1 MAPAAQRLGLR
12 PIRNGRGYW
21 NDPRRVAAGC
31 LLFVAERKGVD
42 TGGLDEDSFD
52 TGVGA
57 VILADLRARARGG
70 GTTSRTTIPSRTRDP
85 RGDGVGIREG
95 VPHPRVIHGAG
106 GETSSRV
113 PDPDPDL
120 NQEEEDRDA
129 DDDDDD
135 DDDDVGDGA
144 SGWWMPSD
152 KELIAAGRL
161 DLRYAL
167 QRSQRQEVARLAG
180 LRVRPRG
187 RPRKDASP

>member
-1 MAPAAQRLGLR
+1 M
-12 PIRNGRGYW
+12 
-21 NDPRRVAAGC
+21 
-31 LLFVAERKGVD
+31 
-42 TGGLDEDSFD
+42 
-52 TGVGA
+52 
-57 VILADLRARARGG
+57 
-70 GTTSRTTIPSRTRDP
+70 
-85 RGDGVGIREG
+85 GIREG
-95 VPHPRVIHGAG
+95 VHHPRVIHGAG

-120 NQEEEDRDA
+120 NQEGEDRDA
-129 DDDDDD
+129 DDD